1 MAARKKYSPLN
12 VPSPVAKFMGR
23 RRLVSDAIISKL
35 RLQNQAANLAGSSVS
50 SRVITSQIEMER
62 RLELG
67 PDANLDAL
75 TPLSR
80 TIAFRYVAKIAPEAI
95 RNPDIQNQRRLDA
108 KNDIFNQISLA
119 AVVSAIL
126 APVDVGA
133 KSVYKQSNIHCVDA
147 MSILLFDRLHD
158 TVRVGSSV
166 RKEMK
171 SKSRSISVTKNQPQC
186 RTVKCYFD
194 TSADGLLN
202 VAIISIADRLFS
214 EKRKWFRLDSGS
226 NDYALW
232 VLLISK
238 TTKNKNNI
246 SEKENKSPNIDESNQ
261 SSTSNEEL
269 NENESEGE
277 EEDAVING
285 LLKNKNYKE
294 TSTITDTVIMTEML
308 EYVILPY
315 LVQKRKVSM
324 YRTSAEFTV
333 PSSRNL
339 LSQTCN
345 TTTYDQCEPHSSTES
360 SSSSNESSSSSTSSS
375 SPNIPSV
382 ESDLSRI
389 PPPIL
394 VYLDGDYPQTMALVN
409 GVLNI
414 FEDDL
419 VSVLKCPGGT
429 SGICQPNDVMK
440 SHMILRQS
448 TTTGLYWEVFEKGV
462 YELPDYWEDCLLP
475 YFRQSGVSAA
485 SQNTYGYFFST
496 LSGLISKSFTVNIVK
511 RGNSISILFIFYK
524 LLFNTMFFFT
534 FFYTLLRLR
543 VSGIIPIQPPN
554 NFPARDKLGKD
565 TRGGCPTADRHDTY
579 ISC

>member
-1 MAARKKYSPLN
+1 MRMAWTIWLRLPESTVLASQQSKGVQIVMQRKHICDALLTLWMSFHRHVAARKKLGPIN
-12 VPSPVAKFMGR
+12 IPSPIKKFMGR
-23 RRLVSDAIISKL
+23 RRLVSDAIITKL
-35 RLQNQAANLAGSSVS
+35 RLQNQAANLAGAAVS
-50 SRVITSQIEMER
+50 SRVMTSQIELER

-67 PDANLDAL
+67 PGANIDAL

-80 TIAFRYVAKIAPEAI
+80 TIALRYVAMIAPVAI

-126 APVDVGA
+126 APVEPGV
-133 KSVYKQSNIHCVDA
+133 KSIYKRSNIHCVDA
-147 MSILLFDRLHD
+147 MSILLFDRLND
-158 TVRVGSSV
+158 AVRVGPTV

-171 SKSRSISVTKNQPQC
+171 TQSRSISVTMNQPQC

-194 TSADGLLN
+194 TSAGGLWN
-202 VAIISIADRLFS
+202 VAIISITDRLFI

-226 NDYALW
+226 NDYTLW

-238 TTKNKNNI
+238 NTKNKNTVLG
-246 SEKENKSPNIDESNQ
+246 KENNPSNANVNSQGRTIAEESKENEVEEE
-261 SSTSNEEL
+261 NEE
-269 NENESEGE
+269 EE
-277 EEDAVING
+277 EEDIIING
-285 LLKNKNYKE
+285 LLKNKIFKE
-294 TSTITDTVIMTEML
+294 IPTITDTIIMSEML
-308 EYVILPY
+308 EHVILPN
-315 LVQKRKVSM
+315 LVQKRKASM
-324 YRTSAEFTV
+324 NRISAEFTV
-333 PSSRNL
+333 PPSRNAQY
-339 LSQTCN
+339 QTSN
-345 TTTYDQCEPHSSTES
+345 SES
-360 SSSSNESSSSSTSSS
+360 SSSSTSTSSS
-375 SPNIPSV
+375 SPNIPIA
-382 ESDLSRI
+382 EIDFSRI

-414 FEDDL
+414 FEDDM

-448 TTTGLYWEVFEKGV
+448 TTTGQYWETFEKGV

-475 YFRQSGVSAA
+475 YFKQSGVSAA

-511 RGNSISILFIFYK
+511 RG
-524 LLFNTMFFFT
+524 
-534 FFYTLLRLR
+534 
-543 VSGIIPIQPPN
+543 
-554 NFPARDKLGKD
+554 A
-565 TRGGCPTADRHDTY
+565 
-579 ISC
+579 SC

>member
-1 MAARKKYSPLN
+1 MRTDWKIWLRLPESTVLASQQSKGVQIVMQRKHICDALLTQWLSFHRHVAARKKLGPIN
-12 VPSPVAKFMGR
+12 IPSPIKIFMGR
-23 RRLVSDAIISKL
+23 RRLVSDAIITKL
-35 RLQNQAANLAGSSVS
+35 RLQNQAANLAGAAVS
-50 SRVITSQIEMER
+50 SRVMTSQIEIER

-67 PDANLDAL
+67 PGANIDAL

-80 TIAFRYVAKIAPEAI
+80 TIALRYVAMIAPVAI

-126 APVDVGA
+126 APVEPGV
-133 KSVYKQSNIHCVDA
+133 KSIYKRSNIHCVDA
-147 MSILLFDRLHD
+147 MSILLFDRLND
-158 TVRVGSSV
+158 TVRVGPTV

-171 SKSRSISVTKNQPQC
+171 TQSRSISVTKNQPQC

-202 VAIISIADRLFS
+202 VAIISIADRLFI

-226 NDYALW
+226 NDYTLW

-238 TTKNKNNI
+238 NTKNKNTVLG
-246 SEKENKSPNIDESNQ
+246 KENNPSNANVNSQGRTIAEESKENEVEEE
-261 SSTSNEEL
+261 NEE
-269 NENESEGE
+269 EE
-277 EEDAVING
+277 EEDIIING
-285 LLKNKNYKE
+285 LLKNKNFKE
-294 TSTITDTVIMTEML
+294 IPTITDTIIMSEML
-308 EYVILPY
+308 EHVILPN
-315 LVQKRKVSM
+315 LVQKRKASM
-324 YRTSAEFTV
+324 NRISAEFTV
-333 PSSRNL
+333 PPSRNAQY
-339 LSQTCN
+339 QTSN
-345 TTTYDQCEPHSSTES
+345 SES
-360 SSSSNESSSSSTSSS
+360 SSSSTSTSSS
-375 SPNIPSV
+375 SPNIPIA
-382 ESDLSRI
+382 EIDFSRI

-414 FEDDL
+414 FEDDM

-448 TTTGLYWEVFEKGV
+448 TTTGQYWETFEKGV

-475 YFRQSGVSAA
+475 YFKQSGVSAA

-511 RGNSISILFIFYK
+511 RG
-524 LLFNTMFFFT
+524 
-534 FFYTLLRLR
+534 
-543 VSGIIPIQPPN
+543 
-554 NFPARDKLGKD
+554 A
-565 TRGGCPTADRHDTY
+565 
-579 ISC
+579 SC

>member
-1 MAARKKYSPLN
+1 MGPLN
-12 VPSPVAKFMGR
+12 IVSPIAKFMGR
-23 RRLVSDAIISKL
+23 RRLVSDAIIAKL
-35 RLQNQAANLAGSSVS
+35 RLQNQAANLAGAAVS
-50 SRVITSQIEMER
+50 SRIMTSQIEVER

-80 TIAFRYVAKIAPEAI
+80 AAALKYVALIAPVAI

-126 APVDVGA
+126 APVDIGV
-133 KSVYKQSNIHCVDA
+133 KSIYKPSNIHCVDA
-147 MSILLFDRLHD
+147 MSILLFDRLND
-158 TVRVGSSV
+158 TVRVGLSV

-171 SKSRSISVTKNQPQC
+171 NQSRSISVTKNQPQC

-226 NDYALW
+226 NDYSLW

-238 TTKNKNNI
+238 NTKNKNTVTD
-246 SEKENKSPNIDESNQ
+246 KENIPSNINESNQ
-261 SSTSNEEL
+261 SNTTTEDST
-269 NENESEGE
+269 ENEIE
-277 EEDAVING
+277 EEDIVING
-285 LLKNKNYKE
+285 LLKNKNHKE
-294 TSTITDTVIMTEML
+294 IPTITDTVIMTEML
-308 EYVILPY
+308 EHVILPY
-315 LVQKRKVSM
+315 LVQKREVSM
-324 YRTSAEFTV
+324 RRKSAEFTV
-333 PSSRNL
+333 PTSRNTQ
-339 LSQTCN
+339 SN
-345 TTTYDQCEPHSSTES
+345 STTDNPNNPPIFSSES
-360 SSSSNESSSSSTSSS
+360 SSSSSSSSNT
-375 SPNIPSV
+375 PLL
-382 ESDLSRI
+382 ETDLSRI

-429 SGICQPNDVMK
+429 SGISQPNDVMK

-448 TTTGLYWEVFEKGV
+448 TTTGLYWENFEKGM

-475 YFRQSGVSAA
+475 YFQQSGVSAA
-485 SQNTYGYFFST
+485 SQSTYGYFFST

-511 RGNSISILFIFYK
+511 KGMIYYIYIFIYLF
-524 LLFNTMFFFT
+524 L
-534 FFYTLLRLR
+534 
-543 VSGIIPIQPPN
+543 
-554 NFPARDKLGKD
+554 
-565 TRGGCPTADRHDTY
+565 
-579 ISC
+579 

>member
-1 MAARKKYSPLN
+1 
-12 VPSPVAKFMGR
+12 MGR
-23 RRLVSDAIISKL
+23 RRLVSDAIITKL
-35 RLQNQAANLAGSSVS
+35 RLQNQAANLAGASVS
-50 SRVITSQIEMER
+50 SRVMTSQIEIER

-67 PDANLDAL
+67 PGANLDAL

-80 TIAFRYVAKIAPEAI
+80 TIALRYVALIAPVAI

-126 APVDVGA
+126 APVDIGV
-133 KSVYKQSNIHCVDA
+133 KSVYKPSNIHCVDA
-147 MSILLFDRLHD
+147 MSILLFDRLND

-171 SKSRSISVTKNQPQC
+171 NQSRSISVTKNQPQC

-214 EKRKWFRLDSGS
+214 DKRKWFQLDSGS
-226 NDYALW
+226 NDYSLW

-238 TTKNKNNI
+238 NTKNKNNV
-246 SEKENKSPNIDESNQ
+246 SDKENNPPNINESNQ
-261 SSTSNEEL
+261 SETAIEEL
-269 NENESEGE
+269 NENESEEE
-277 EEDAVING
+277 EEDIVING
-285 LLKNKNYKE
+285 LLKNKNFKE
-294 TSTITDTVIMTEML
+294 TPTITDTVIMTEML
-308 EYVILPY
+308 EHVILPY

-324 YRTSAEFTV
+324 NRKSAEFTV
-333 PSSRNL
+333 PPSRNP
-339 LSQTCN
+339 LS
-345 TTTYDQCEPHSSTES
+345 HSSFES
-360 SSSSNESSSSSTSSS
+360 SFSSTSTSSSSSSTLL
-375 SPNIPSV
+375 V
-382 ESDLSRI
+382 ETDLSRI

-448 TTTGLYWEVFEKGV
+448 TTTGQYWEIFNFV
-462 YELPDYWEDCLLP
+462 
-475 YFRQSGVSAA
+475 
-485 SQNTYGYFFST
+485 
-496 LSGLISKSFTVNIVK
+496 
-511 RGNSISILFIFYK
+511 SISTVWSRLKSVLHGIQDKKILP
-524 LLFNTMFFFT
+524 L
-534 FFYTLLRLR
+534 
-543 VSGIIPIQPPN
+543 GWCQ
-554 NFPARDKLGKD
+554 RDSENPSESP
-565 TRGGCPTADRHDTY
+565 GGG
-579 ISC
+579 SVG

>member
-1 MAARKKYSPLN
+1 MLHFTDIFLFFYRHVAAYKKLGPIN
-12 VPSPVAKFMGR
+12 IPSPVATFMGR
-23 RRLVSDAIISKL
+23 RRLVSDAIITKL
-35 RLQNQAANLAGSSVS
+35 RLQNQAANLAGASVS
-50 SRVITSQIEMER
+50 SRVMTSQIEIER

-67 PDANLDAL
+67 PGANLDAI

-80 TIAFRYVAKIAPEAI
+80 TVALRYVALIAPEVV

-126 APVDVGA
+126 APVDIGA
-133 KSVYKQSNIHCVDA
+133 KSVYKPSNIHCVDA
-147 MSILLFDRLHD
+147 MSILLFDRLND

-171 SKSRSISVTKNQPQC
+171 NQSRSISVTKNQPQC

-214 EKRKWFRLDSGS
+214 EKRKWFHLDSGS
-226 NDYALW
+226 NDYSLW

-238 TTKNKNNI
+238 NAKNKKNNV
-246 SEKENKSPNIDESNQ
+246 SDKENNPPNINESNH
-261 SSTSNEEL
+261 SETDIEKL
-269 NENESEGE
+269 KENESE
-277 EEDAVING
+277 EEDDTVING
-285 LLKNKNYKE
+285 LLKNKNFKE
-294 TSTITDTVIMTEML
+294 IPTITDTVIMTEML
-308 EYVILPY
+308 EHVILPY

-324 YRTSAEFTV
+324 NRKSAEFTV
-333 PSSRNL
+333 PPSRNP
-339 LSQTCN
+339 LS
-345 TTTYDQCEPHSSTES
+345 HSSFES
-360 SSSSNESSSSSTSSS
+360 SFSSTSASS
-375 SPNIPSV
+375 SRSSTLFV
-382 ESDLSRI
+382 ETDLSRI

-409 GVLNI
+409 GVLNV

-448 TTTGLYWEVFEKGV
+448 TTTGQYWEIFEKGV
-462 YELPDYWEDCLLP
+462 YDLPDYWDECLLP

-485 SQNTYGYFFST
+485 SQSTYGYFFST

-511 RGNSISILFIFYK
+511 KGIFLMNSYLIFHTYFVCLFHSLFIKYS
-524 LLFNTMFFFT
+524 
-534 FFYTLLRLR
+534 YTQFR
-543 VSGIIPIQPPN
+543 
-554 NFPARDKLGKD
+554 F
-565 TRGGCPTADRHDTY
+565 
-579 ISC
+579 